1 MSANLI
7 DRFRQDPRFRWE
19 MIVLGCMYIGYAALV
34 MCRNTV
40 MISGPAM
47 LDDPMLGLTKTAWG
61 AILGWGSAGTVAG
74 KLINGVL
81 ADRFGG
87 RRVFIFSLAL
97 CMLATTV
104 FGTMSGVLFFSI
116 AYFVALFGKSAG
128 WPAMANLI
136 RIWYPQ
142 NWRGR
147 IWGIISS
154 SSRFSSVVTTLGLG
168 SLFLVIS
175 WQGVIATAVAIAGV
189 VLLVIIFILKQ
200 SPKDVGFE
208 ATAKKQA
215 FEKKPHPLD
224 ALTLPQAL
232 LYFAKSPRVW
242 LICLSITCLT
252 VLFEFQ
258 GFIPIYLK
266 ETFGLTAGIAV
277 MTASAFPIGSL
288 LSALLGGFVF
298 DVISK
303 RTRIFVLGGLMV
315 FSALCLVALLAIPS
329 FGLTNTLALWTT
341 LAAIMLF
348 GLAISPC
355 YYIPMSVFAVG
366 FGGARCGVLIGIIDA
381 VGYLFAMA
389 FDFIGGAVAD
399 RPDGWSQFLTI
410 LLVVSAVGAV
420 ALSLFLIL
428 EHRAEPLGSRDGNRM
443 KQRGTG

>member
-1 MSANLI
+1 MSVTFI

-19 MIVLGCMYIGYAALV
+19 MIVLGCMYIGYAALF
-34 MCRNTV
+34 MCLKV
-40 MISGPAM
+40 VVISGPAM
-47 LDDPMLGLTKTAWG
+47 LDDPTLGLTKTSWG
-61 AILGWGSAGTVAG
+61 AILGWGTAGTVVG

-87 RRVFIFSLAL
+87 RRVFIFSLSL
-97 CMLATTV
+97 CMLATIV
-104 FGTMSGVLFFSI
+104 FGAMSGVLFFSI
-116 AYFVALFGKSAG
+116 AYFVAMFGKSAG

-189 VLLVIIFILKQ
+189 ILLVIIFILKQ
-200 SPKDVGFE
+200 SPKDVGLE
-208 ATAKKQA
+208 ATAE
-215 FEKKPHPLD
+215 EKAVEKNPHPLD
-224 ALTLPQAL
+224 DLTLSQTL
-232 LYFAKSPRVW
+232 LYFSKSPRVW

-266 ETFGLTAGIAV
+266 ETFGLTVGIAV
-277 MTASAFPIGSL
+277 MTSSAFPIGCL
-288 LSALLGGFVF
+288 ISALLGGFVF

-303 RTRIFVLGGLMV
+303 RTRIFVLGGMMI
-315 FSALCLVALLAIPS
+315 FSVLCLATLLQIPS
-329 FGLTNTLALWTT
+329 LGLNNTLALWTT

-348 GLAISPC
+348 GVAISPC
-355 YYIPMSVFAVG
+355 YYIPMSVFSVD
-366 FGGARCGVLIGIIDA
+366 FGGIIDA
-381 VGYLFAMA
+381 VGYTFAMA

-399 RPDGWSQFLTI
+399 RADGWSQFLTI
-410 LLVVSAVGAV
+410 LLVVSAIGAV
-420 ALSLFLIL
+420 TLSLFLIL
-428 EHRAEPLGSRDGNRM
+428 EHRADILESEM
-443 KQRGTG
+443 ETE

>member
-1 MSANLI
+1 MI
-7 DRFRQDPRFRWE
+7 DRLRQDPRFRWE
-19 MIVLGCMYIGYAALV
+19 MIVLGCMYIGYAALY
-34 MCRNTV
+34 MCRKAV
-40 MISGPAM
+40 VISGPAM

-61 AILGWGSAGTVAG
+61 AILGWGTAGTVAG

-87 RRVFIFSLAL
+87 RRVFIFSLSL

-168 SLFLVIS
+168 SLFLVMS

-189 VLLVIIFILKQ
+189 VLLAIIFILKQ
-200 SPKDVGFE
+200 SPKDVGLE
-208 ATAKKQA
+208 ATAEEKEV
-215 FEKKPHPLD
+215 EKKPHPLD
-224 ALTLPQAL
+224 DFTLSQAL

-288 LSALLGGFVF
+288 ISALLGGFVF

-303 RTRIFVLGGLMV
+303 RTRIFVLGGMMV
-315 FSALCLVALLAIPS
+315 FSTLCLAALLLIPS
-329 FGLTNTLALWTT
+329 LGLTHTLALWTT

-348 GLAISPC
+348 GVAISPC
-355 YYIPMSVFAVG
+355 YYIPMSVFAVD
-366 FGGARCGVLIGIIDA
+366 FGGVRCGVLVGIIDA
-381 VGYLFAMA
+381 VGYSFAMA

-399 RPDGWSQFLTI
+399 QADGWGQFLTI
-410 LLVVSAVGAV
+410 LLAVSAIGAV

-428 EHRAEPLGSRDGNRM
+428 EHRADTQELEM
-443 KQRGTG
+443 GTK

>member
-7 DRFRQDPRFRWE
+7 DRFRQDSRFRWE
-19 MIVLGCMYIGYAALV
+19 MIVLGCMYIGYAALY
-34 MCRNTV
+34 MCRKIV
-40 MISGPAM
+40 VVSGPAM
-47 LDDPMLGLTKTAWG
+47 LDDPVLGLTKTAWG
-61 AILGWGSAGTVAG
+61 AILGWGTAGTVVG

-87 RRVFIFSLAL
+87 RRVFILSLAL

-104 FGTMSGVLFFSI
+104 FGTMSGALFFSI

-136 RIWYPQ
+136 RVWYPR

-154 SSRFSSVVTTLGLG
+154 SSRVSSVVTTLGLG
-168 SLFLVIS
+168 SLFLVMS

-200 SPKDVGFE
+200 SPKDVGLA
-208 ATAKKQA
+208 ATAE
-215 FEKKPHPLD
+215 EKAVEKNPHPLD
-224 ALTLPQAL
+224 HLTLSQAL

-242 LICLSITCLT
+242 LICLSIICLT

-277 MTASAFPIGSL
+277 MTASAFPIGCL
-288 LSALLGGFVF
+288 ISALLGGFVF

-303 RTRIFVLGGLMV
+303 RTRIFVLGGMMV
-315 FSALCLVALLAIPS
+315 FSTFCLAALLLIPS

-341 LAAIMLF
+341 LAAIMFF

-366 FGGARCGVLIGIIDA
+366 FGGVRCGVLIGIIDA

-410 LLVVSAVGAV
+410 LLVVSVVGAV

-428 EHRAEPLGSRDGNRM
+428 EHRAEPLEFRDGNRM
-443 KQRGTG
+443 KQRG